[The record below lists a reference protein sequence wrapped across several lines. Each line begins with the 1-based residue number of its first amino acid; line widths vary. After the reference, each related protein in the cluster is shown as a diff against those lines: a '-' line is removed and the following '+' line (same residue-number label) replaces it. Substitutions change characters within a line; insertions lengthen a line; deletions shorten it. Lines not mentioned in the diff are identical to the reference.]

1 MAYVK
6 INSGVIEATDRLD
19 NVPVEQMDDD
29 DIGKQMRAFHL
40 MRDLMQVF
48 NGPGCLENTPDGE
61 EMRLPDAQTKPW
73 LALGIS
79 RATWYRQGKPDS
91 KGLLEHN
98 RSRQNY
104 WARFRE
110 CSTRTIQRWAFIR
123 RYGIDELWRL
133 AYHERLPCGMLE
145 EIAKE
150 LSHEEQSRLINR
162 LVELA
167 RPLPACKGWHSDLK
181 DAIEQFGPVMG
192 ILFRADD
199 REFKARR

>member
-1 MAYVK
+1 MQTLVER
-6 INSGVIEATDRLD
+6 GGGWDVHLATVVACLLIISR
-19 NVPVEQMDDD
+19 NGRV
-29 DIGKQMRAFHL
+29 GKQMRAFHL

-133 AYHERLPCGMLE
+133 AYHERLPCGML
-145 EIAKE
+145 
-150 LSHEEQSRLINR
+150 HEPPGAARSRCDR
-162 LVELA
+162 
-167 RPLPACKGWHSDLK
+167 
-181 DAIEQFGPVMG
+181 EQFQ
-192 ILFRADD
+192 I
-199 REFKARR
+199 